1 MHFEK
6 HQSVKL
12 LFWLALISSYILA
25 VLPQENVPELTP
37 FNDKGNHFL
46 AFSVLTLLLLHA
58 YRVKYLTAFILM
70 MLYGVLIEVSQL
82 FAVNRHGE
90 LLDVLADTLGV
101 VIGMLLYWLIE
112 RFYLRDSGRY
122 IDPTE
127 IGQIDIAVDSG
138 R

>member
-12 LFWLALISSYILA
+12 LFWLALISSYVLA

-58 YRVKYLTAFILM
+58 YRVKYLTTFILM

-90 LLDVLADTLGV
+90 LLDVLADSIGI
-101 VIGMLLYWLIE
+101 VIGIALYKIIE
-112 RFYLRDSGRY
+112 KLYPR
-122 IDPTE
+122 
-127 IGQIDIAVDSG
+127 
-138 R
+138 

>member
-6 HQSVKL
+6 HQSVKT

-58 YRVKYLTAFILM
+58 YRVKYLTAFVLM

-90 LLDVLADTLGV
+90 LLDVLADTIGV
-101 VIGMLLYWLIE
+101 VVGILLYWLI
-112 RFYLRDSGRY
+112 RKFYRVTLYSDNDY
-122 IDPTE
+122 
-127 IGQIDIAVDSG
+127 
-138 R
+138 